1 MASHFFS
8 THGIFVTIDIRYE
21 CPCSYSFKI
30 SKNIVLKF
38 DTIHTHT
45 YIYINSGY
53 LTGKG
58 IDYGEKDTTET
69 YLVEFPVGT
78 IYSSF
83 AIPIINDTISETYEE
98 FIITIMK
105 ESLQFGIILNN
116 DATANVIIIDNDSE

>member
-21 CPCSYSFKI
+21 CACSCSFKI
-30 SKNIVLKF
+30 SKSIVLKF
-38 DTIHTHT
+38 DTIH
-45 YIYINSGY
+45 IYINAGY

-58 IDYGEKDTTET
+58 IDYGEKNTTEA

-105 ESLQFGIILNN
+105 ESLQFGIILNG